1 MNYKTIL
8 QVFVIGLLS
17 CSAYGQGETEVRS
30 FMKSVSVNKE
40 SWLELTNKYGT
51 MHITTWDKDSA
62 YVRVELKAYATSDAK
77 LKKMFEGISVNFAE
91 TKSLL
96 KVQTDFNQNINMI
109 FENFKGM
116 TSKIISYDSR
126 VEINY
131 YVSVPE
137 YLNMRIDSKYGD
149 VVMENHRGDIAVA
162 VSNGSFKAN
171 NLSRSAALTF
181 SFCDATIKSVASGKI
196 TASFSEISLEEAGEL
211 SISSVS
217 SKYEFR
223 KAGNL
228 DMESR
233 RDKFSID
240 EVNLLKGNAYF
251 TEFRIGKLN
260 NESNISTRYGK
271 INIDQVGRSFDAINI
286 NSGYTDVS
294 LEFEENSSYTLEIR
308 HLNTFVVLP
317 PKNIKTEQKTLNQDK
332 KEYITYGTFGQN
344 PGSAKVKIDATR
356 GNIYIK

>member
-1 MNYKTIL
+1 MNYRTIL
-8 QVFVIGLLS
+8 QFLVIGLLS
-17 CSAYGQGETEVRS
+17 SAAYGQGETEVRS

-62 YVRVELKAYATSDAK
+62 YVRVEMKAYATSDAK

-96 KVQTDFNQNINMI
+96 KVQTEFNQNINMI

-131 YVSVPE
+131 YVNVPE
-137 YLNMRIDSKYGD
+137 YLNIRIDSKYGD
-149 VVMENHRGDIAVA
+149 VVMENHSGDITAA

-171 NLSRSAALTF
+171 NLSRSSALTF
-181 SFCDATIKSVASGKI
+181 SFCDATIRSVSSGKVM
-196 TASFSEISLEEAGEL
+196 ASFSEISIDDAGDL
-211 SISSVS
+211 TISSVS

-223 KAGNL
+223 RAANI

-233 RDKFSID
+233 RDKFLID
-240 EVNLLKGNAYF
+240 DAGMLKGSGYF
-251 TEFRIGKLN
+251 TELRIGKLN
-260 NESNISTRYGK
+260 RESNISTRYGK
-271 INIDQVGRSFDAINI
+271 FNIDQISKGFDAINI

-308 HLNTFVVLP
+308 HLNTFLVLP
-317 PKNIKTEQKTLNQDK
+317 SKNIKTEQKTLNQDK
-332 KEYITYGTFGQN
+332 KEYITYGTFGLSQ
-344 PGSAKVKIDATR
+344 GTAKVKIDAAR